1 MGLENHSAHVSS
13 KAAKISIFKSLSDAL
28 HTPQVCK
35 VDTPA
40 PHYSELLCSR
50 YCNDRHYIKASEYIN
65 NFCPHR
71 LLERNVCDVHF
82 KAASQCIST
91 GNQVKIAEATIILA
105 LPKFLV
111 PAFKISIM
119 CF

>member
-13 KAAKISIFKSLSDAL
+13 KAVKISIFKSLSDAL

-50 YCNDRHYIKASEYIN
+50 YCNDRHYIKASEYIITSALTDYWGEM
-65 NFCPHR
+65 CVMCTLR
-71 LLERNVCDVHF
+71 LHHNAYAQGT
-82 KAASQCIST
+82 K
-91 GNQVKIAEATIILA
+91 
-105 LPKFLV
+105 
-111 PAFKISIM
+111 
-119 CF
+119 